1 MTWNGKRLLCRIL
14 LHRICAVSLGLR
26 HISRSRYIPRMG
38 SLEALIEDVY
48 VAALRPERWP
58 ATLRAIAAA
67 TGSRDCV
74 FQALRISPS
83 GAKVVSSLGGEIDSE
98 TMSGYASLI
107 ARVGDPRVEY
117 SIRQP
122 VGRVYQDHHAIT
134 AAEMRRHPYYQEFM
148 LPLGFKYA
156 AIVFGVV
163 ERTREDFLGAG
174 IGLQRTPRQGPLDGE
189 PLRRFETL
197 VPHVV
202 RAVRVANRV
211 AADSPQQSDDRDDP
225 DKACVGLDARGRVLT
240 LDESADAWLRD
251 GRLRLGRDGRPE
263 FANPMLNRRIEDAV
277 AAALASNAEAP
288 LSGRCRIAGGS
299 VNFMVVP
306 RPRQAWLRDEP
317 GRAAVAVELRL
328 RLEPFPVLAPLLT
341 PTEERVVLRLEE
353 GRSLRD
359 AANDLGISYETARTH
374 VKRIMQKL
382 GVRSQAALVAHRFR
396 NR

>member
-1 MTWNGKRLLCRIL
+1 MSSVEG
-14 LHRICAVSLGLR
+14 
-26 HISRSRYIPRMG
+26 
-38 SLEALIEDVY
+38 LIEDVY

-83 GAKVVSSLGGEIDSE
+83 GATVVSSLGGEIDSE
-98 TMSGYASLI
+98 TMAGYASLI

-134 AAEMRRHPYYQEFM
+134 PAEMRRHPYYQEFM

-163 ERTREDFLGAG
+163 ERTRDDVLGAG
-174 IGLQRTPRQGPLDGE
+174 IGLQRTPRQGPLEGE

-202 RAVRVANRV
+202 RAVRIANRV
-211 AADSPQQSDDRDDP
+211 AADSSQQPENRDDP
-225 DKACVGLDARGRVLT
+225 NNACLGLDAHGRVLT
-240 LDESADAWLRD
+240 FDAGADAWLRE

-263 FANPMLNRRIEDAV
+263 FANSMLNRRIEDAV

-288 LSGRCRIAGGS
+288 LSGRYRIAGGS

-306 RPRQAWLRDEP
+306 RPRHACLRDEP
-317 GRAAVAVELRL
+317 GRAEIAAELRL

-341 PTEERVVLRLEE
+341 PAEERVVSRLEV
-353 GRSLRD
+353 GRSLRE
-359 AANDLGISYETARTH
+359 AAADLGISYETARTH
-374 VKRIMQKL
+374 VKHVMQKL

-396 NR
+396 HR